1 MSYNTLISCYLI
13 SLAGSEHVL
22 MLLINNKGVKFYKT
36 CDHMLHLTLNV
47 ALGHEKQG
55 VIY

>member
-1 MSYNTLISCYLI
+1 MSYSTLMSCYPI
-13 SLAGSEHVL
+13 SLADSKHVL

-36 CDHMLHLTLNV
+36 CDQMLHLALNV

-55 VIY
+55 VIH